1 MEAWALSLAGS
12 PLVFLAMYL
21 FATIDG
27 FFPPIPSESLVIAL
41 ASLSVAG
48 GKPALLPVILCAA
61 AGAFTGDQV
70 AYTIGTRVKVRE
82 LRIFRSPRAQSALDW
97 AQRALTE
104 RGASFIIA
112 ARYIPVGRV
121 AVNMTAGA
129 LHFRRRKF
137 VALTAFAAVTWACY
151 SAAIG
156 IGAGRAL
163 QGHPILAIVVGVVGG
178 MLIGLLVDTVLS
190 RWARGGREGGTGAGG
205 EPGGEA
211 PQASP
216 DERAAATP
224 DGPPPAGPATE

>member
-1 MEAWALSLAGS
+1 MEQWALALAGS

-41 ASLSVAG
+41 ASLSVAQ
-48 GKPALLPVILCAA
+48 GKPALLPVILTAA
-61 AGAFTGDQV
+61 AGAFTGDQI
-70 AYTIGTRVKVRE
+70 AYTIGTRVKVRS
-82 LRIFRSPRAQSALDW
+82 LRIFRGAKAQGALDW
-97 AQRALTE
+97 AEKALTE

-129 LHFRRRKF
+129 LRFSRKKF
-137 VALTAFAAVTWACY
+137 VALTAFAALTWACY

-163 QGHPILAIVVGVVGG
+163 QGHPIVAILVGVVGG
-178 MLIGLLVDTVLS
+178 MVIGLLVDTVLT
-190 RWARGGREGGTGAGG
+190 RWTRRPRTPDAAPPPGGRAG
-205 EPGGEA
+205 E
-211 PQASP
+211 
-216 DERAAATP
+216 
-224 DGPPPAGPATE
+224 